1 MNISTVGLDLAKN
14 VFQVHAVD
22 GTGKVIVR
30 QSLRRR
36 QVMPFFGKLE
46 ACLIGMEACGTSH
59 FWARALQALGHEVKL
74 MPPIY
79 VTPYV
84 KRGKTDAGDAAAIC
98 EAVTRPTMRF
108 VAIKSAEQQSIL
120 ALHRTRA
127 LLVRQRTQL
136 INMIRAQLAE
146 FGLVLATGIQ
156 HALKLVDQ
164 LVEGTAPD
172 IPALACKIVIS
183 LAEQI
188 RALQA
193 RIATLEEDMKTWFRG
208 NELAKRLKTTARVI
222 PGIGFITASA
232 LAASVTDPHQFTSG
246 RQFAASLGFIID
258 SEGRHCSGAKERMG
272 RISKMGDRYLR
283 RLLVSGMTSQIQAA
297 RRKPDAHPWVLRLL
311 ASKPN
316 KLVAVAMA
324 NKAAR
329 VAWVVMTRGE
339 VYRARHP
346 ITEATV

>member
-1 MNISTVGLDLAKN
+1 M
-14 VFQVHAVD
+14 
-22 GTGKVIVR
+22 
-30 QSLRRR
+30 
-36 QVMPFFGKLE
+36 
-46 ACLIGMEACGTSH
+46 
-59 FWARALQALGHEVKL
+59 
-74 MPPIY
+74 
-79 VTPYV
+79 
-84 KRGKTDAGDAAAIC
+84 
-98 EAVTRPTMRF
+98 
-108 VAIKSAEQQSIL
+108 

-146 FGLVLATGIQ
+146 FGFVLATGIQ

-164 LVEGTAPD
+164 LVEGRAPD

-193 RIATLEEDMKTWFRG
+193 RIATLEEDMKPWFRG
-208 NELAKRLKTTARVI
+208 NELAKRLKTI

-246 RQFAASLGFIID
+246 RQFAASLGLTPKAD
-258 SEGRHCSGAKERMG
+258 CSGDKQRMG

-283 RLLVSGMTSQIQAA
+283 RLLVNGMTSQLQAV
-297 RRKPDAHPWVLRLL
+297 RRKPEAHPWVPRLL

-316 KLVAVAMA
+316 MLVAVAMA

-329 VAWVVMTRGE
+329 IAWVVITRGE
-339 VYRARHP
+339 VYRAHHP
-346 ITEATV
+346 ITEATA